1 MAVRIDI
8 PGIGE
13 VVAENAASEETLRQ
27 LVDAVNKS
35 NNSTTG
41 SAGAAVKATKDLAKE
56 TLTTAKGIKG
66 AGAGA
71 VAMAMAADSATQSL
85 KNFGT
90 TAAAVTAKFLTD
102 YAKIADEP
110 IKTGRDLLNT
120 GIDLVAD
127 FGGGLAKSIPVF
139 GPFIGGVI
147 DATAALAKMANNMFA
162 DQLEKNIKALQLY
175 AKSGVSFSG
184 GMQQMQDLATSA
196 GLGIKDFSEIVSK
209 NKTELNKLGLAGG
222 EAAIRLAKGMGAS
235 VTTIGKSGQNLRNEM
250 FKMGYQYEEQGEIFT
265 SFMANMQ
272 IAGKLRTMSD
282 VDIAKGTRE
291 YAANLKVISD
301 ITGQDA
307 KKLVEKTRSEAT
319 RGALLVKLQ
328 GDQKDAFIKANSVL
342 AKAGPDAQQA
352 LTEMLTFGKVMDPKL
367 AAQQELVKMATDVAV
382 QVQTGNK
389 DIINSSTASLVQL
402 NKDLTTGRGAEFG
415 AALDTALLARV
426 GGTPS
431 EIAQSRNQLMSNLQG
446 MFDPEAGEKSAA
458 AAEDQA
464 SKVNKLGDVTAG
476 LYDATKKQQVLI
488 ESKLNPNLETYVGN
502 LEKANNA
509 VIGMVNK
516 ILGGGGG
523 STSTK
528 EMMSKSTKEMM
539 SKATT
544 GKDLKGNKV
553 GFWEQYFN
561 TVGAAGQPGLA
572 GAFADGGKIP
582 AGKVG
587 IAGEAG
593 PELISGPS
601 TVLSNSSY
609 EKLMEALDAKRE
621 QKGIRFGENA
631 FEWNVNMEQKRLATL
646 KDRTSGFENLNYKD
660 IEAEM
665 SKRPEYADIQR
676 AKDQMMSDEGPSRS
690 ETNDLLKEMVRTMR
704 DNNNLTS
711 GILQH
716 SM

>member
-71 VAMAMAADSATQSL
+71 VAMAMAADSAMQSL

-272 IAGKLRTMSD
+272 VAGKLRTMSD

-307 KKLVEKTRSEAT
+307 KKLVEKARSEAT

-389 DIINSSTASLVQL
+389 DIVNSSTASLVQL
-402 NKDLTTGRGAEFG
+402 NKDLTEGRGAEFG
-415 AALDTALLARV
+415 GILDKALLARV

-488 ESKLNPNLETYVGN
+488 ESKLNPNLETYVGY

-509 VIGMVNK
+509 VIGTVNK
-516 ILGGGGG
+516 ILGDGSTEKPFATPGTPGFPQLSQNPMIPPVSGPGIKKFAGGGRLG
-523 STSTK
+523 
-528 EMMSKSTKEMM
+528 
-539 SKATT
+539 
-544 GKDLKGNKV
+544 
-553 GFWEQYFN
+553 
-561 TVGAAGQPGLA
+561 AGQ
-572 GAFADGGKIP
+572 I
-582 AGKVG
+582 G

-593 PELISGPS
+593 PELIGGPA
-601 TVLSNSSY
+601 TVLSNASY
-609 EKLMEALDAKRE
+609 GKLMEALDAMKE
-621 QKGIRFGENA
+621 KKGVRFADNGFQRGVSIDSNIVGTTESYAEILN
-631 FEWNVNMEQKRLATL
+631 K
-646 KDRTSGFENLNYKD
+646 RTSGFEGLSD
-660 IEAEM
+660 IDLQREIQ
-665 SKRPEYADIQR
+665 SRPEYADMQR
-676 AKDQMMSDEGPSRS
+676 AKNAMDDEMGMGRS
-690 ETNDLLKEMVRTMR
+690 ETNELLKEMVRTMR